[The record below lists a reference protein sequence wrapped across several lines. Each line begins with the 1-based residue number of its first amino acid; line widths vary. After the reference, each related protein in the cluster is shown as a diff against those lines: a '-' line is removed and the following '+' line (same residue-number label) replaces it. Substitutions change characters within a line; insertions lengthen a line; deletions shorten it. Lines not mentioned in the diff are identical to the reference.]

1 MKYYFEKYKEEY
13 FKVLYEMKKDN
24 FKWYVE
30 KIYGWDEEIQTQ
42 FQKDF
47 IEEHRNDINV
57 IKVDNEIIGV
67 FTNYINEND
76 ESEISLFYIDKKYQR
91 QGIGTE
97 ILQKQLE
104 IDRNNNRNTILQVF
118 KENPARFLYKKV
130 GFEVYEETQTHY
142 KMRRKVKGVIKMYK
156 KIETDNKIFES
167 FEFQKDKYKFNI
179 VSKILAGDEVL
190 LYSDGE
196 NYFLARNKV
205 GMPTWI
211 WTKDGLEDK
220 RILEEIKEVISLYL
234 TDLEYDQFTC
244 KKEYYNFLMQIGYD
258 KLNRED
264 YFELGFLTCNKV
276 KSVKQTDGN
285 MIIGTKKDGENLL
298 NLFIQFTEFMN
309 KTLKSTKKATLE
321 ELTEEMN
328 NQIEQKRLFC
338 WKNKEGKIVCIA
350 NFQVLG
356 DTARIGHVFTLEE
369 ERGKGYAAN
378 LIHDLTERLLN
389 DGLKPL
395 LYTDYSYPASNKA
408 YINAGYVDK
417 GVLINFSC
425 SREKRK
431 MKRKRRLIMI
441 DNKSMAK
448 INPKPYQKNKAYG
461 ELELIFPTK
470 EYKKEVEEYL
480 QEFLNNGENEIAG
493 DGGLDRI
500 KDFDKWLEKVKN
512 DLSIDTIDKDRIP
525 ATVYLTIRKSD
536 KKIVGNLQ
544 IRHFLNEKLLNYGGH
559 IGDSVRPSERRKRY
573 SNRTN
578 KIGIRKM

>member
-1 MKYYFEKYKEEY
+1 
-13 FKVLYEMKKDN
+13 
-24 FKWYVE
+24 
-30 KIYGWDEEIQTQ
+30 
-42 FQKDF
+42 
-47 IEEHRNDINV
+47 
-57 IKVDNEIIGV
+57 
-67 FTNYINEND
+67 
-76 ESEISLFYIDKKYQR
+76 
-91 QGIGTE
+91 
-97 ILQKQLE
+97 
-104 IDRNNNRNTILQVF
+104 
-118 KENPARFLYKKV
+118 
-130 GFEVYEETQTHY
+130 
-142 KMRRKVKGVIKMYK
+142 MYK
-156 KIETDNKIFES
+156 KIEPDNKIFES

-298 NLFIQFTEFMN
+298 NLFIQFAEFMN

-328 NQIEQKRLFC
+328 SQIEQKRLFC

-356 DTARIGHVFTLEE
+356 DIARIGHVFTLEE

-378 LIHDLTERLLN
+378 LIHDLTERLLSV
-389 DGLKPL
+389 GLKPL

-408 YINAGYVDK
+408 YINVGYEDK

-425 SREKRK
+425 SREKK
-431 MKRKRRLIMI
+431 KTEKETEINY
-441 DNKSMAK
+441 DN
-448 INPKPYQKNKAYG
+448 
-461 ELELIFPTK
+461 
-470 EYKKEVEEYL
+470 
-480 QEFLNNGENEIAG
+480 
-493 DGGLDRI
+493 R
-500 KDFDKWLEKVKN
+500 
-512 DLSIDTIDKDRIP
+512 
-525 ATVYLTIRKSD
+525 
-536 KKIVGNLQ
+536 
-544 IRHFLNEKLLNYGGH
+544 
-559 IGDSVRPSERRKRY
+559 
-573 SNRTN
+573 
-578 KIGIRKM
+578 

>member
-1 MKYYFEKYKEEY
+1 
-13 FKVLYEMKKDN
+13 
-24 FKWYVE
+24 
-30 KIYGWDEEIQTQ
+30 
-42 FQKDF
+42 
-47 IEEHRNDINV
+47 
-57 IKVDNEIIGV
+57 
-67 FTNYINEND
+67 
-76 ESEISLFYIDKKYQR
+76 
-91 QGIGTE
+91 
-97 ILQKQLE
+97 
-104 IDRNNNRNTILQVF
+104 
-118 KENPARFLYKKV
+118 
-130 GFEVYEETQTHY
+130 
-142 KMRRKVKGVIKMYK
+142 MYK
-156 KIETDNKIFES
+156 KIEPDNKIFES

-328 NQIEQKRLFC
+328 SQIEQKRLFC

-356 DTARIGHVFTLEE
+356 DIARIGHVFTLEE

-378 LIHDLTERLLN
+378 LIHDLTERLLSV
-389 DGLKPL
+389 GLKPL

-408 YINAGYVDK
+408 YINVGYEDK

-425 SREKRK
+425 SREKK
-431 MKRKRRLIMI
+431 KTEKETEINY
-441 DNKSMAK
+441 DN
-448 INPKPYQKNKAYG
+448 
-461 ELELIFPTK
+461 
-470 EYKKEVEEYL
+470 
-480 QEFLNNGENEIAG
+480 
-493 DGGLDRI
+493 R
-500 KDFDKWLEKVKN
+500 
-512 DLSIDTIDKDRIP
+512 
-525 ATVYLTIRKSD
+525 
-536 KKIVGNLQ
+536 
-544 IRHFLNEKLLNYGGH
+544 
-559 IGDSVRPSERRKRY
+559 
-573 SNRTN
+573 
-578 KIGIRKM
+578 

>member
-1 MKYYFEKYKEEY
+1 
-13 FKVLYEMKKDN
+13 
-24 FKWYVE
+24 
-30 KIYGWDEEIQTQ
+30 
-42 FQKDF
+42 
-47 IEEHRNDINV
+47 
-57 IKVDNEIIGV
+57 
-67 FTNYINEND
+67 
-76 ESEISLFYIDKKYQR
+76 
-91 QGIGTE
+91 
-97 ILQKQLE
+97 
-104 IDRNNNRNTILQVF
+104 
-118 KENPARFLYKKV
+118 
-130 GFEVYEETQTHY
+130 
-142 KMRRKVKGVIKMYK
+142 MYK
-156 KIETDNKIFES
+156 KIEPDNKIFES

-244 KKEYYNFLMQIGYD
+244 KKEYYNFLMQIGYH

-328 NQIEQKRLFC
+328 SQIEQKRLFC

-356 DTARIGHVFTLEE
+356 DIARIGHVFTLEE

-378 LIHDLTERLLN
+378 LIHDLTERLLSV
-389 DGLKPL
+389 GLKPL

-408 YINAGYVDK
+408 YINVGYEDK

-425 SREKRK
+425 SREKK
-431 MKRKRRLIMI
+431 KTEKETEINY
-441 DNKSMAK
+441 DN
-448 INPKPYQKNKAYG
+448 
-461 ELELIFPTK
+461 
-470 EYKKEVEEYL
+470 
-480 QEFLNNGENEIAG
+480 
-493 DGGLDRI
+493 R
-500 KDFDKWLEKVKN
+500 
-512 DLSIDTIDKDRIP
+512 
-525 ATVYLTIRKSD
+525 
-536 KKIVGNLQ
+536 
-544 IRHFLNEKLLNYGGH
+544 
-559 IGDSVRPSERRKRY
+559 
-573 SNRTN
+573 
-578 KIGIRKM
+578 

>member
-1 MKYYFEKYKEEY
+1 
-13 FKVLYEMKKDN
+13 
-24 FKWYVE
+24 
-30 KIYGWDEEIQTQ
+30 
-42 FQKDF
+42 
-47 IEEHRNDINV
+47 
-57 IKVDNEIIGV
+57 
-67 FTNYINEND
+67 
-76 ESEISLFYIDKKYQR
+76 
-91 QGIGTE
+91 
-97 ILQKQLE
+97 
-104 IDRNNNRNTILQVF
+104 
-118 KENPARFLYKKV
+118 
-130 GFEVYEETQTHY
+130 
-142 KMRRKVKGVIKMYK
+142 MYK
-156 KIETDNKIFES
+156 KIEPDNKIFES

-285 MIIGTKKDGENLL
+285 MIIATKKDGENLL

-328 NQIEQKRLFC
+328 SQIEQKRLFC

-356 DTARIGHVFTLEE
+356 DIARIGHVFTLEE

-378 LIHDLTERLLN
+378 LIHDLTERLLSV
-389 DGLKPL
+389 GLKPL

-408 YINAGYVDK
+408 YINVGYEDK

-425 SREKRK
+425 SREKK
-431 MKRKRRLIMI
+431 KT
-441 DNKSMAK
+441 
-448 INPKPYQKNKAYG
+448 
-461 ELELIFPTK
+461 EK
-470 EYKKEVEEYL
+470 ETEVNY
-480 QEFLNNGENEIAG
+480 
-493 DGGLDRI
+493 DR
-500 KDFDKWLEKVKN
+500 
-512 DLSIDTIDKDRIP
+512 
-525 ATVYLTIRKSD
+525 
-536 KKIVGNLQ
+536 
-544 IRHFLNEKLLNYGGH
+544 
-559 IGDSVRPSERRKRY
+559 
-573 SNRTN
+573 
-578 KIGIRKM
+578 

>member
-1 MKYYFEKYKEEY
+1 
-13 FKVLYEMKKDN
+13 
-24 FKWYVE
+24 
-30 KIYGWDEEIQTQ
+30 
-42 FQKDF
+42 
-47 IEEHRNDINV
+47 
-57 IKVDNEIIGV
+57 
-67 FTNYINEND
+67 
-76 ESEISLFYIDKKYQR
+76 
-91 QGIGTE
+91 
-97 ILQKQLE
+97 
-104 IDRNNNRNTILQVF
+104 
-118 KENPARFLYKKV
+118 
-130 GFEVYEETQTHY
+130 
-142 KMRRKVKGVIKMYK
+142 MYK
-156 KIETDNKIFES
+156 KIEPDNKIFES

-356 DTARIGHVFTLEE
+356 DIARIGHVFTLEE

-378 LIHDLTERLLN
+378 LIHDLTERLLSV
-389 DGLKPL
+389 GLKPL

-408 YINAGYVDK
+408 YINVGYEDK

-425 SREKRK
+425 SREKK
-431 MKRKRRLIMI
+431 KTEKETEINY
-441 DNKSMAK
+441 DN
-448 INPKPYQKNKAYG
+448 
-461 ELELIFPTK
+461 
-470 EYKKEVEEYL
+470 
-480 QEFLNNGENEIAG
+480 
-493 DGGLDRI
+493 R
-500 KDFDKWLEKVKN
+500 
-512 DLSIDTIDKDRIP
+512 
-525 ATVYLTIRKSD
+525 
-536 KKIVGNLQ
+536 
-544 IRHFLNEKLLNYGGH
+544 
-559 IGDSVRPSERRKRY
+559 
-573 SNRTN
+573 
-578 KIGIRKM
+578 

>member
-1 MKYYFEKYKEEY
+1 
-13 FKVLYEMKKDN
+13 
-24 FKWYVE
+24 
-30 KIYGWDEEIQTQ
+30 
-42 FQKDF
+42 
-47 IEEHRNDINV
+47 
-57 IKVDNEIIGV
+57 
-67 FTNYINEND
+67 
-76 ESEISLFYIDKKYQR
+76 
-91 QGIGTE
+91 
-97 ILQKQLE
+97 
-104 IDRNNNRNTILQVF
+104 
-118 KENPARFLYKKV
+118 
-130 GFEVYEETQTHY
+130 
-142 KMRRKVKGVIKMYK
+142 MYK
-156 KIETDNKIFES
+156 KIEPDNKIFES

-244 KKEYYNFLMQIGYD
+244 KKEYYNFLMQIGYN

-328 NQIEQKRLFC
+328 SQIEQKRLFC

-356 DTARIGHVFTLEE
+356 DIARIGHVFTLEE

-378 LIHDLTERLLN
+378 LIHDLTERLLSV
-389 DGLKPL
+389 GLKPL

-408 YINAGYVDK
+408 YINVGYEDK

-425 SREKRK
+425 SREKK
-431 MKRKRRLIMI
+431 KTEKETEINY
-441 DNKSMAK
+441 DN
-448 INPKPYQKNKAYG
+448 
-461 ELELIFPTK
+461 
-470 EYKKEVEEYL
+470 
-480 QEFLNNGENEIAG
+480 
-493 DGGLDRI
+493 R
-500 KDFDKWLEKVKN
+500 
-512 DLSIDTIDKDRIP
+512 
-525 ATVYLTIRKSD
+525 
-536 KKIVGNLQ
+536 
-544 IRHFLNEKLLNYGGH
+544 
-559 IGDSVRPSERRKRY
+559 
-573 SNRTN
+573 
-578 KIGIRKM
+578 

>member
-1 MKYYFEKYKEEY
+1 
-13 FKVLYEMKKDN
+13 
-24 FKWYVE
+24 
-30 KIYGWDEEIQTQ
+30 
-42 FQKDF
+42 
-47 IEEHRNDINV
+47 
-57 IKVDNEIIGV
+57 
-67 FTNYINEND
+67 
-76 ESEISLFYIDKKYQR
+76 
-91 QGIGTE
+91 
-97 ILQKQLE
+97 
-104 IDRNNNRNTILQVF
+104 
-118 KENPARFLYKKV
+118 
-130 GFEVYEETQTHY
+130 
-142 KMRRKVKGVIKMYK
+142 MYK

-211 WTKDGLEDK
+211 WTRDGLEDK

-276 KSVKQTDGN
+276 KGVKQTDGN
-285 MIIGTKKDGENLL
+285 MLIGTKKDGENLL

-356 DTARIGHVFTLEE
+356 DIARIGHVFTLEE

-378 LIHDLTERLLN
+378 LIHDLTERLLSV
-389 DGLKPL
+389 GLKPL

-408 YINAGYVDK
+408 YINVGYEDK

-425 SREKRK
+425 SREKK
-431 MKRKRRLIMI
+431 KTEKETEINY
-441 DNKSMAK
+441 DN
-448 INPKPYQKNKAYG
+448 
-461 ELELIFPTK
+461 
-470 EYKKEVEEYL
+470 
-480 QEFLNNGENEIAG
+480 
-493 DGGLDRI
+493 R
-500 KDFDKWLEKVKN
+500 
-512 DLSIDTIDKDRIP
+512 
-525 ATVYLTIRKSD
+525 
-536 KKIVGNLQ
+536 
-544 IRHFLNEKLLNYGGH
+544 
-559 IGDSVRPSERRKRY
+559 
-573 SNRTN
+573 
-578 KIGIRKM
+578 